1 MVSKVHISKRSFSHK
16 FRLDKK
22 SVRFFKAGIIG
33 LCGIFGFLKHDKF
46 DFELLTLV
54 CQVSVV
60 FSVLTMLQELFISV
74 KAGIFG
80 LWGIFGIVV
89 IEPIKSNIYIS
100 ALVSQVLVVSLA
112 LVMLQE

>member
-1 MVSKVHISKRSFSHK
+1 M
-16 FRLDKK
+16 
-22 SVRFFKAGIIG
+22 
-33 LCGIFGFLKHDKF
+33 CGIFGFLKNEKF
-46 DFELLTLV
+46 DFDLKTLV

-60 FSVLTMLQELFISV
+60 YLVLTMLQELFISV

-80 LWGIFGIVV
+80 LCGIFGIVV
-89 IEPIKSNIYIS
+89 IEPIKSNLYIS